1 MKLDVFRL
9 DRSGIR
15 KVLGDLEAE
24 IMECVWRQYRQG
36 EPIPV
41 RAVYEELQNR
51 RKIAYTTVMSTM
63 ARLARKGMLE
73 VDTAAQAY
81 TYRPGVTH
89 AQLSEK
95 IVEHVMSSLLLN
107 FEGETRS
114 YVQKLSEPGSAGS
127 TQRSLRRAIRQG
139 KREESS

>member
-9 DRSGIR
+9 NRSGIR

-24 IMECVWRQYRQG
+24 IMECIWSQYQDA
-36 EPIPV
+36 EPVPV
-41 RAVYEELQNR
+41 RAVYEELHKR
-51 RKIAYTTVMSTM
+51 RRIAYTTVMSTM
-63 ARLARKGMLE
+63 ARLARKGMLQ
-73 VDTAAQAY
+73 VDTGGQAY

-95 IVEHVMSSLLLN
+95 IVEHVIGSLMLN

-114 YVQKLSEPGSAGS
+114 YIEKLSATPANEAPN
-127 TQRSLRRAIRQG
+127 RELRQAIRRG
-139 KREESS
+139 RRKES